1 MDLVADNILNVIKRS
16 ARHIEQ
22 DNEQGFF
29 VTHDLLSKAISE
41 TLAEVEFFQEINKRE
56 KSIQSG
62 NFLSHN
68 EILKVLETV

>member
-16 ARHIEQ
+16 ARRIEQ

-29 VTHDLLSKAISE
+29 VTQDLLNKAIFE
-41 TLAEVEFFQEINKRE
+41 TLAEVEFFQEIYKRE

-62 NFLSHN
+62 NFLSHD
-68 EILKVLETV
+68 EVLQVLETV

>member
-16 ARHIEQ
+16 ARRIEQ

-29 VTHDLLSKAISE
+29 VTQDLLSKAISE
-41 TLAEVEFFQEINKRE
+41 TLAEFEFLHETNKRE

-62 NFLSHN
+62 NFLSHD
-68 EILKVLETV
+68 EILQVLETV

>member
-1 MDLVADNILNVIKRS
+1 MQLVADNILNVIKRS

-29 VTHDLLSKAISE
+29 VTQDLLSKAVSE
-41 TLAEVEFFQEINKRE
+41 TLAEVEFLQEIYKRD

-62 NFLSHN
+62 NFHSHD
-68 EILKVLETV
+68 EILQVLEKA

>member
-16 ARHIEQ
+16 ARRIEQ

-29 VTHDLLSKAISE
+29 VTQDLLSKAISE
-41 TLAEVEFFQEINKRE
+41 TLAEVEFLQEIHKRE

-62 NFLSHN
+62 DFLSHD
-68 EILKVLETV
+68 EILQVLETV